1 MVMEQG
7 KAFKQQSDTIIF
19 FQTLAGCAV
28 AVLVMLGVG
37 GAFYS
42 LVAPSG
48 WLAQLFGRHA
58 AGGLVALVA
67 LATVGAALWMLR
79 ERIPAASR
87 GRFSELFVYMV
98 ATAGGLYILQLALKG
113 NF

>member
-1 MVMEQG
+1 MDPEKTLGPQG
-7 KAFKQQSDTIIF
+7 DTIAF
-19 FQTLAGCAV
+19 FQMLAGCAV

-37 GAFYS
+37 GTFYNV
-42 LVAPSG
+42 VAPNG
-48 WLAQLFGRHA
+48 WLAQILGWHA
-58 AGGLVALVA
+58 AGGLVAMVA
-67 LATVGAALWMLR
+67 LATIGATLWMLS

-113 NF
+113 SLH

>member
-1 MVMEQG
+1 MERE

-58 AGGLVALVA
+58 AGGLVALTGL
-67 LATVGAALWMLR
+67 LAAGAVLWMMR
-79 ERIPAASR
+79 EMIPAASR
-87 GRFSELFVYMV
+87 NRFAELFVYMV
-98 ATAGGLYILQLALKG
+98 AAAGGLYVLQLVMKG
-113 NF
+113 T

>member
-1 MVMEQG
+1 MEPGKTLKPQG
-7 KAFKQQSDTIIF
+7 DTIAF
-19 FQTLAGCAV
+19 FQMLAGCAV

-37 GAFYS
+37 GTFYNFVS
-42 LVAPSG
+42 PGG
-48 WLAQLFGRHA
+48 WLAQIFGRHA

-98 ATAGGLYILQLALKG
+98 ATAGGLYVLQLALKG
-113 NF
+113 SFH